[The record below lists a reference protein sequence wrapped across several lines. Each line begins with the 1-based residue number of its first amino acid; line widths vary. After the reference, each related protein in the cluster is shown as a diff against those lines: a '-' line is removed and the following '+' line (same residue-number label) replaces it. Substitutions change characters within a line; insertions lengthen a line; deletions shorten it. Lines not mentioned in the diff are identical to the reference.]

1 MSDTNALEGR
11 VAIITGGARGI
22 GLAISEMLA
31 ARGASV
37 IIADNGCDIDGR
49 DPDPSVAQEVA
60 GKLGE
65 QARAYTS
72 DMSVPAAAREAVDLA
87 MEEFGG
93 IDIVVNNAAILRD
106 TLIFKPSVDDW
117 DTVIRN
123 NLSAAYYLI
132 GAATP
137 IMREQSKA
145 GRGTEDGTEDGT
157 ENGTEGRK
165 YTWGRIINLVSTAAF
180 YGNYGQAS
188 YASAKGGL
196 TSLMRITALD
206 MMRSGIT
213 CNAVAPFAH
222 TRVTEMI
229 EPANDEQ
236 AAYKERGLTV
246 PATHVGNLVGYL
258 CSPAAQDVSGQ
269 LFGVRGRE
277 VMLFSQPRP
286 IANIVAV
293 GDEWDSDTLART
305 VDMELR
311 GDFAELVTDLEIF
324 NTDPKI

>member
-1 MSDTNALEGR
+1 MTDQNALEGR
-11 VAIITGGARGI
+11 VAIVTGGARGI
-22 GLAISEMLA
+22 GLAISEMLV

-37 IIADNGCDIDGR
+37 IVADNGCGIDGR
-49 DPDPSVAQEVA
+49 EPDASVAAEVA
-60 GKLGE
+60 DKLGE
-65 QARAYTS
+65 QVRAYTQ
-72 DMSVPAAAREAVDLA
+72 DLSVPAAARETVDLA
-87 MEEFGG
+87 VEEFGG
-93 IDIVVNNAAILRD
+93 IDIIVNNAAILRD
-106 TLIFKPSVDDW
+106 SLIFKASADDW

-137 IMREQSKA
+137 VMREQSKA
-145 GRGTEDGTEDGT
+145 GRGGEDG
-157 ENGTEGRK
+157 K
-165 YTWGRIINLVSTAAF
+165 YIWGRIVNLVSTAAY

-246 PATHVGNLVGYL
+246 PANHVANLVGYL
-258 CSPAAQDVSGQ
+258 CSPAAQEVSGQ
-269 LFGVRGRE
+269 LFGVRGRD

-286 IANIVAV
+286 VANIVAV

-311 GDFAELVTDLEIF
+311 DNFADLVTDLEIF
-324 NTDPKI
+324 NTDPEI

>member
-1 MSDTNALEGR
+1 MTDENALEGR
-11 VAIITGGARGI
+11 AAIVTGGARGI
-22 GLAISEMLA
+22 GLAISEMLV

-37 IIADNGCDIDGR
+37 IVADNGCNIDGR

-60 GKLGE
+60 DKLGE
-65 QARAYTS
+65 QVRAYTS
-72 DMSVPAAAREAVDLA
+72 DLSVPAAAREVVDLA
-87 MEEFGG
+87 VEEFGG

-106 TLIFKPSVDDW
+106 SLIFKASADDW

-123 NLSAAYYLI
+123 NLSAAYYLT

-137 IMREQSKA
+137 VMREQSKA
-145 GRGTEDGTEDGT
+145 GRGTEEGDDDG
-157 ENGTEGRK
+157 K
-165 YTWGRIINLVSTAAF
+165 YIWGRIVNLVSTAAY

-206 MMRSGIT
+206 MQRSGIT

-246 PATHVGNLVGYL
+246 PASHVANLVGYL
-258 CSPAAQDVSGQ
+258 CSTAAQDVSGQ

-286 IANIVAV
+286 MANIVAV

-305 VDMELR
+305 VEKELR
-311 GDFAELVTDLEIF
+311 GNFADLVTDLEIF

>member
-1 MSDTNALEGR
+1 MTDENALEGR
-11 VAIITGGARGI
+11 VAIVTGGARGI
-22 GLAISEMLA
+22 GLAISEMLV

-37 IIADNGCDIDGR
+37 IVADNGCNIDGR
-49 DPDPSVAQEVA
+49 DPDPSVAEKIA
-60 GKLGE
+60 DKLGE
-65 QARAYTS
+65 RTIAFTR
-72 DMSVPAAAREAVDLA
+72 DLSVHAAAREAVDIA
-87 MEEFGG
+87 VEEFGG

-106 TLIFKPSVDDW
+106 SLVFKASADDW

-137 IMREQSKA
+137 VMREQSKA
-145 GRGTEDGTEDGT
+145 GRGDDDGG
-157 ENGTEGRK
+157 GK
-165 YTWGRIINLVSTAAF
+165 YTWGRIINLVSTAAY

-206 MMRSGIT
+206 MQRSGIT

-246 PATHVGNLVGYL
+246 PASHVANLVGYL
-258 CSPAAQDVSGQ
+258 CAPAAQDVSGQ

-286 IANIVAV
+286 MANIVAV
-293 GDEWDSDTLART
+293 GDQWDSDTLART
-305 VDMELR
+305 VDKELR
-311 GDFAELVTDLEIF
+311 DDFADLVTDLEIF
-324 NTDPKI
+324 NTDPEI